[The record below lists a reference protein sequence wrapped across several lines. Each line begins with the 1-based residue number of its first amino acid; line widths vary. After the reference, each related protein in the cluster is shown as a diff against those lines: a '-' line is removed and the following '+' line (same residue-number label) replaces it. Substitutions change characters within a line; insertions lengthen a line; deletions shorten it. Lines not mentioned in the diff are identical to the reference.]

1 MTSPEPDASQS
12 TPTEDGAELTPFPR
26 RNHVARLRRTRNRR
40 RARVGAGAAL
50 ALALTVSGTGLA
62 ASWATP
68 TVDKDP
74 IVESA
79 AAVAEASDQL
89 VAHQNAQSSA
99 KDALDSA
106 STVLDNADESV
117 DTEDLST
124 YVGRL
129 EDYRSLTPTFTLNLV
144 KQTEAETASVSE
156 DSEAAKKQKA
166 EEAAKKAAEE
176 KKREAEEA
184 KKRAAANTPEGAK
197 AVARTMAAEQY
208 GWGEGEFSCLVS
220 LWNKESGWSYT
231 ASNPSS
237 GAYGIPQALPGS
249 KMSSV
254 AADWETNATTQITW
268 GLKYISGVYG
278 SPCSAWGHSQSTGW
292 Y

>member
-1 MTSPEPDASQS
+1 M
-12 TPTEDGAELTPFPR
+12 R
-26 RNHVARLRRTRNRR
+26 RARNKR

-50 ALALTVSGTGLA
+50 ALALTVSGTGIA
-62 ASWATP
+62 ASWAAP
-68 TVDKDP
+68 TVDEDP
-74 IVESA
+74 LVASA
-79 AAVAEASDQL
+79 ASVAQASDELRAEQT
-89 VAHQNAQSSA
+89 AQQSA
-99 KDALDSA
+99 KEALDSA
-106 STVLDNADESV
+106 TAVLDDADDAV
-117 DTEDLST
+117 DTDDLST
-124 YVGRL
+124 FVGRL
-129 EDYRSLTPTFTLNLV
+129 ADYRTLTPTFTLNLV

-156 DSEAAKKQKA
+156 DDAAVKKQKA
-166 EEAAKKAAEE
+166 EEAEKRAAEKAE
-176 KKREAEEA
+176 REAEEA

-197 AVARTMAAEQY
+197 AVAKTMASEEH

-268 GLKYISGVYG
+268 GLKYIADVYG